1 MSYMKK
7 LLCVIFALGI
17 FSCQQ
22 NKKVTILDNQGN
34 IIYQYYVLTKDIKT
48 KNGPYEA
55 FYEDGT
61 LMEKATYKQGVL
73 EGERNLYYPN
83 GAVNVVENYKNGM
96 FEGSYAEFF
105 NHGGKKSEGQYIN
118 NEMSGLW
125 KFYFNEPKNQIREE
139 IHFQGNVENGPYTLY
154 SKKGFRLESGTYKNG
169 FEEGK
174 IQIFDTLTGKLIR
187 ETVFKD
193 SMVVETKRLQ

>member
-7 LLCVIFALGI
+7 LLCIVFALSV

-22 NKKVTILDNQGN
+22 NKKVTIRDNQGN
-34 IIYQYYVLTKDIKT
+34 VIYQYYVLSKDMKV

-83 GAVNVVENYKNGM
+83 GAVNVVEHYKEGV

-105 NHGGKKSEGQYIN
+105 NHGGKKSEGQYVN
-118 NEMSGLW
+118 NEMTGLW
-125 KFYFNEPKNQIREE
+125 KFYFNEPKNQLREE
-139 IHFQGNVENGPYTLY
+139 IHFEKNLENGPYVLY
-154 SKKGFRLESGTYKNG
+154 SKKGFRLESGNYKNG

-174 IQIFDTLTGKLIR
+174 IQIFDTISGKLIR

-193 SMVVETKRLQ
+193 SMVVETKRIQ